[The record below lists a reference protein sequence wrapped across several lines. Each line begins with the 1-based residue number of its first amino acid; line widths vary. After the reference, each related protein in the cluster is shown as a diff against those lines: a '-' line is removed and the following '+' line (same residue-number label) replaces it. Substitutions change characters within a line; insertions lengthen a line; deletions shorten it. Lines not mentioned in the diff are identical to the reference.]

1 MKRNKR
7 QNFYIFAVLILA
19 AGTVYKVPY
28 LKSVFYDQMV
38 SSLNVTHTQIGI
50 LSSVYAGVKMVLYIP
65 GGILADRLNTKRCL
79 IFSLIGESLLT
90 AVYATLPSMVIL
102 AAIQA
107 LMAVVNIFFWTSF
120 IKSIRILGKDQAQGK
135 IFGFSEGLRGIT
147 GSAATFMGLQLISI
161 FVEDNS
167 PIRFVLW
174 FYAVYY
180 FAVGLLVWKLY
191 PEHMESVSERCQSW
205 GDYIEVFKKPAIWMV
220 SMLIFTSYSL
230 QVAFE
235 YTTAYMTQVL
245 GAAAVLAGIV
255 ATLRDNVCGMIGSP
269 LAGSWADRRKSPT
282 QVALRLLL
290 IEILL
295 CMLLI
300 LSPETSEAALPVMA
314 LILVFSAVIYGVRGV
329 YYSTMSET
337 GVPVTLTATAT
348 AAVAVFG
355 YTPDMFMSLWCGRI
369 LDTYGYQGGYKRIF
383 LLMLFFACLAVCVCL
398 VMLWYQRKLA
408 KKETGGFV
416 KEQGT

>member
-1 MKRNKR
+1 
-7 QNFYIFAVLILA
+7 
-19 AGTVYKVPY
+19 
-28 LKSVFYDQMV
+28 MV
-38 SSLNVTHTQIGI
+38 SSLGVTHTQIGI

-65 GGILADRLNTKRCL
+65 GGIIADRLDTKKCL

-90 AVYATLPSMVIL
+90 AVYATLPSMLIL

-120 IKSIRILGKDQAQGK
+120 IKSIRILGRDQSRGK

-147 GSAATFMGLQLISI
+147 GSAATFIGLQVVSM
-161 FVEDNS
+161 FVEEGR

-174 FYAVYY
+174 FYALYY
-180 FAVGLLVWKLY
+180 FVVGLLIWKIY
-191 PEHMESVSERCQSW
+191 PEHMESGNERCQNW
-205 GDYIEVFKKPAIWMV
+205 RDYVEVFKRPAIWMV
-220 SMLIFTSYSL
+220 SLLIFTSYSL

-235 YTTAYMTQVL
+235 YTTSYMTQVL
-245 GAAAVLAGIV
+245 GASAVLAGIV
-255 ATLRDNVCGMIGSP
+255 ATLRDNVCGIIGSP
-269 LAGSWADRRKSPT
+269 LAGSWADRKKSPT

-290 IEILL
+290 VEIVL
-295 CMLLI
+295 CLLLI
-300 LSPETSEAALPVMA
+300 MSPETTGAAISVMV
-314 LILVFSAVIYGVRGV
+314 LILVFSTVIYGVRGV

-369 LDTYGYQGGYKRIF
+369 LDTHGYQEGYKQIF
-383 LLMLFFACLAVCVCL
+383 VLMLIFACLAVGVCL
-398 VMLWYQRKLA
+398 MMLWYQRKV
-408 KKETGGFV
+408 V
-416 KEQGT
+416 KNRQ

>member
-1 MKRNKR
+1 MKRDTR
-7 QNFYIFAVLILA
+7 QTVYIFAVLILA

-38 SSLNVTHTQIGI
+38 SSLGVTHTQIGI

-65 GGILADRLNTKRCL
+65 GGIIADRLDTKKCL

-90 AVYATLPSMVIL
+90 AVYAMLPSMLIL

-120 IKSIRILGKDQAQGK
+120 IKSIRILGRDQSQGK

-147 GSAATFMGLQLISI
+147 GSAATFIGLQVVSM
-161 FVEDNS
+161 FVEEGR

-174 FYAVYY
+174 FYALYY
-180 FAVGLLVWKLY
+180 FVVGLLIWKIY
-191 PEHMESVSERCQSW
+191 PEHMESGNERCQNW
-205 GDYIEVFKKPAIWMV
+205 RDYVEVFKRPAIWMV
-220 SMLIFTSYSL
+220 SLLIFTSYSL

-235 YTTAYMTQVL
+235 YTTSYMTQVL
-245 GAAAVLAGIV
+245 GASAVLAGIV
-255 ATLRDNVCGMIGSP
+255 ATLRDNVCGIIGSP
-269 LAGSWADRRKSPT
+269 LAGSWADRKKSPT

-290 IEILL
+290 VEIVL
-295 CMLLI
+295 CLLLI
-300 LSPETSEAALPVMA
+300 MSPETTGAAIPVMV
-314 LILVFSAVIYGVRGV
+314 LILVFSTVIYGVRGV

-369 LDTYGYQGGYKRIF
+369 LDTHGYQEGYKQIF
-383 LLMLFFACLAVCVCL
+383 VLMLIFACLAVGVCL
-398 VMLWYQRKLA
+398 MMLWYQRKV
-408 KKETGGFV
+408 V
-416 KEQGT
+416 KNRQ

>member
-1 MKRNKR
+1 MKRDTR
-7 QNFYIFAVLILA
+7 QTIYIFAVLILA

-38 SSLNVTHTQIGI
+38 CSLGVTHTQIGI

-65 GGILADRLNTKRCL
+65 GGIIADRLDTKKCL

-90 AVYATLPSMVIL
+90 AVYATLPSMLIL

-120 IKSIRILGKDQAQGK
+120 IKSIRILGRDQSQGK

-147 GSAATFMGLQLISI
+147 GSAATFIGLQVVSM
-161 FVEDNS
+161 FVEEGR

-174 FYAVYY
+174 FYALYY
-180 FAVGLLVWKLY
+180 FVVGLLIWKIY
-191 PEHMESVSERCQSW
+191 PEHMESGNERCQNW
-205 GDYIEVFKKPAIWMV
+205 RDYVEVFKRPAIWMV
-220 SMLIFTSYSL
+220 SLLIFTSYSL

-235 YTTAYMTQVL
+235 YTTSYMTQVL
-245 GAAAVLAGIV
+245 GASAVLAGIV
-255 ATLRDNVCGMIGSP
+255 ATLRDNVCGIIGSP
-269 LAGSWADRRKSPT
+269 LAGSWADRKKSPT

-290 IEILL
+290 VEIVL
-295 CMLLI
+295 CLLLI
-300 LSPETSEAALPVMA
+300 MSPETTGAAIPVMV
-314 LILVFSAVIYGVRGV
+314 LILVFSMVIYGVRGV

-369 LDTYGYQGGYKRIF
+369 LDTHGYQEGYKQIF
-383 LLMLFFACLAVCVCL
+383 VLMLIFACLAVGVCL
-398 VMLWYQRKLA
+398 MMLWYQRKV
-408 KKETGGFV
+408 V
-416 KEQGT
+416 KNRQ

>member
-1 MKRNKR
+1 MKRDTR
-7 QNFYIFAVLILA
+7 QTVYIFAVLILA

-38 SSLNVTHTQIGI
+38 SSLGVTHTQIGI

-65 GGILADRLNTKRCL
+65 GGIIADRLDTKKCL

-90 AVYATLPSMVIL
+90 AVYATLPSMLIL

-120 IKSIRILGKDQAQGK
+120 IKSIRILGRDQSQGK

-147 GSAATFMGLQLISI
+147 GSAATFIGLQVVSM
-161 FVEDNS
+161 FVEEGR

-174 FYAVYY
+174 FYALYY
-180 FAVGLLVWKLY
+180 FVVGLLIWKIY
-191 PEHMESVSERCQSW
+191 PEHMESGNERCQNW
-205 GDYIEVFKKPAIWMV
+205 RDYVEVFKRPAIWMV
-220 SMLIFTSYSL
+220 SLLIFTSYSL

-235 YTTAYMTQVL
+235 YTTSYMTQVL
-245 GAAAVLAGIV
+245 GASAVLAGIV
-255 ATLRDNVCGMIGSP
+255 ATLRDNVCGIIGSP
-269 LAGSWADRRKSPT
+269 LAGSWADRKKSPT

-290 IEILL
+290 VEIVL
-295 CMLLI
+295 CLLLI
-300 LSPETSEAALPVMA
+300 MSPETTGAAIPVMV
-314 LILVFSAVIYGVRGV
+314 LILVFSTVIYGVRGV

-369 LDTYGYQGGYKRIF
+369 LDIHGYQEGYKQIF
-383 LLMLFFACLAVCVCL
+383 VLMLIFACLAVGVCL
-398 VMLWYQRKLA
+398 MMLWYQRKV
-408 KKETGGFV
+408 V
-416 KEQGT
+416 KNRQ

>member
-1 MKRNKR
+1 MKRDTR
-7 QNFYIFAVLILA
+7 QTIYIFAVLILA

-38 SSLNVTHTQIGI
+38 SSLGVTHTQIGI

-65 GGILADRLNTKRCL
+65 GGIIADRLDTKKCL

-90 AVYATLPSMVIL
+90 AVYATLPSMLIL

-120 IKSIRILGKDQAQGK
+120 IKSIRILGRDQSQGK

-147 GSAATFMGLQLISI
+147 GSAATFIGLQVVSM
-161 FVEDNS
+161 FVEEGR

-174 FYAVYY
+174 FYALYY
-180 FAVGLLVWKLY
+180 FVVGLLIWKIY
-191 PEHMESVSERCQSW
+191 PEHMESGNERCQNW
-205 GDYIEVFKKPAIWMV
+205 RDYVEVFKRPAIWMV
-220 SMLIFTSYSL
+220 SLLIFTSYSL

-235 YTTAYMTQVL
+235 YTTSYMTQVL
-245 GAAAVLAGIV
+245 GASAVLAGIV
-255 ATLRDNVCGMIGSP
+255 ATLRDNVCGIIGSP
-269 LAGSWADRRKSPT
+269 LAGSWADRKKSPT

-290 IEILL
+290 VEIVL
-295 CMLLI
+295 CLLLI
-300 LSPETSEAALPVMA
+300 MSPETTGAAIPVMV
-314 LILVFSAVIYGVRGV
+314 LILVFSTVIYGVRGV

-369 LDTYGYQGGYKRIF
+369 LDIHGYQEGYKQIF
-383 LLMLFFACLAVCVCL
+383 VLMLIFACLAVGVCL
-398 VMLWYQRKLA
+398 MMLWYQRKV
-408 KKETGGFV
+408 V
-416 KEQGT
+416 KNRQ

>member
-1 MKRNKR
+1 MKRDTR
-7 QNFYIFAVLILA
+7 QTVYIFAVLILA

-38 SSLNVTHTQIGI
+38 SSLGVTHTQIGI

-65 GGILADRLNTKRCL
+65 GGIIADRLDTKKCL

-90 AVYATLPSMVIL
+90 AVYATLPSMLIL

-120 IKSIRILGKDQAQGK
+120 IKSIRILGRDQSQGK

-147 GSAATFMGLQLISI
+147 GSAATFIGLQVVSM
-161 FVEDNS
+161 FVEEGR

-174 FYAVYY
+174 FYALYY
-180 FAVGLLVWKLY
+180 FVVGLLIWKIY
-191 PEHMESVSERCQSW
+191 PEHMESGNERCQNW
-205 GDYIEVFKKPAIWMV
+205 RDYVEVFKRPAIWMV
-220 SMLIFTSYSL
+220 SLLIFTSYSL

-235 YTTAYMTQVL
+235 YTTSYMTQVL
-245 GAAAVLAGIV
+245 GASAVLAGIV
-255 ATLRDNVCGMIGSP
+255 ATLRDNVCGIIGSP
-269 LAGSWADRRKSPT
+269 LAGSWADRKKSPT

-290 IEILL
+290 VEIVL
-295 CMLLI
+295 CLLLI
-300 LSPETSEAALPVMA
+300 MSPETTGAAIPVMV
-314 LILVFSAVIYGVRGV
+314 LILVFSTVIYGVRGV

-355 YTPDMFMSLWCGRI
+355 YTPDMFMSLWCGSI
-369 LDTYGYQGGYKRIF
+369 LDIHGYQEGYKQIF
-383 LLMLFFACLAVCVCL
+383 VLMLIFACLAVGVCL
-398 VMLWYQRKLA
+398 MMLWYQRKV
-408 KKETGGFV
+408 V
-416 KEQGT
+416 KNRQ

>member
-1 MKRNKR
+1 MKRDTR
-7 QNFYIFAVLILA
+7 Q
-19 AGTVYKVPY
+19 TVYI
-28 LKSVFYDQMV
+28 FYDQMV
-38 SSLNVTHTQIGI
+38 SSLGVTHTQIGI

-65 GGILADRLNTKRCL
+65 GGIIADRLDTKKCL

-90 AVYATLPSMVIL
+90 AVYATLPSMLIL

-120 IKSIRILGKDQAQGK
+120 IKSIRILGRDQSQGK

-147 GSAATFMGLQLISI
+147 GSAATFIGLQVVSM
-161 FVEDNS
+161 FVEEGR

-174 FYAVYY
+174 FYALYY
-180 FAVGLLVWKLY
+180 FVVGLLIWKIY
-191 PEHMESVSERCQSW
+191 PEHMESGNERCQNW
-205 GDYIEVFKKPAIWMV
+205 RDYVEVFKRPAIWMV
-220 SMLIFTSYSL
+220 SLLIFTSYSL

-235 YTTAYMTQVL
+235 YTTSYMTQVL
-245 GAAAVLAGIV
+245 GASAVLAGIV
-255 ATLRDNVCGMIGSP
+255 ATLRDNVCGIIGSP
-269 LAGSWADRRKSPT
+269 LAGSWADRKKSPT

-290 IEILL
+290 VEIVL
-295 CMLLI
+295 CLLLI
-300 LSPETSEAALPVMA
+300 MSPETTGAAIPVMV
-314 LILVFSAVIYGVRGV
+314 LILVFSTVIYGVRGV

-369 LDTYGYQGGYKRIF
+369 LDTHGYQEGYKQIF
-383 LLMLFFACLAVCVCL
+383 VLMLIFACLAVGVCL
-398 VMLWYQRKLA
+398 MMLWYQRKV
-408 KKETGGFV
+408 V
-416 KEQGT
+416 KNRQ

>member
-1 MKRNKR
+1 MKRDTR
-7 QNFYIFAVLILA
+7 QTVYIFAVLILA

-38 SSLNVTHTQIGI
+38 SSLGVTHTQIGI

-65 GGILADRLNTKRCL
+65 GGIIADRLDTKKCL

-90 AVYATLPSMVIL
+90 AVYATLPSMLIL

-120 IKSIRILGKDQAQGK
+120 IKSIRILGRDQSQGK

-147 GSAATFMGLQLISI
+147 GSAATFIGLQVVSM
-161 FVEDNS
+161 FVEEGR

-174 FYAVYY
+174 FYALYY
-180 FAVGLLVWKLY
+180 FVVGLLIWKIY
-191 PEHMESVSERCQSW
+191 PEHMESGNERCQNW
-205 GDYIEVFKKPAIWMV
+205 RDYVEVFKRPAIWMV
-220 SMLIFTSYSL
+220 SLLIFTSYSL

-235 YTTAYMTQVL
+235 YTTSYMTQVL
-245 GAAAVLAGIV
+245 GASAVLAGIV
-255 ATLRDNVCGMIGSP
+255 ATLRDNVCGIIGSP
-269 LAGSWADRRKSPT
+269 LAGSWADRKKSPT

-290 IEILL
+290 VEIVL
-295 CMLLI
+295 CLLLI
-300 LSPETSEAALPVMA
+300 MSPETTGAAIPVMVV
-314 LILVFSAVIYGVRGV
+314 ILVFSTVIYGVRGV

-369 LDTYGYQGGYKRIF
+369 LDTHGYQEGYKQIF
-383 LLMLFFACLAVCVCL
+383 VLMLIFACLAVGVCL
-398 VMLWYQRKLA
+398 MMLWYQRKV
-408 KKETGGFV
+408 V
-416 KEQGT
+416 KNRQ

>member
-1 MKRNKR
+1 MKRDTR
-7 QNFYIFAVLILA
+7 QTVYIFAVLILV

-38 SSLNVTHTQIGI
+38 SSLGVTHTQIGI

-65 GGILADRLNTKRCL
+65 GGIIADRLDTKKCL

-90 AVYATLPSMVIL
+90 AVYATLPSMLIL

-120 IKSIRILGKDQAQGK
+120 IKSIRILGRDQSQGK

-147 GSAATFMGLQLISI
+147 GSAATFIGLQVVSM
-161 FVEDNS
+161 FVEEGG

-174 FYAVYY
+174 FYALYY
-180 FAVGLLVWKLY
+180 FVVGLLIWKIY
-191 PEHMESVSERCQSW
+191 PEHMGSGNERCQNW
-205 GDYIEVFKKPAIWMV
+205 RDYVEVFKRPAIWMV
-220 SMLIFTSYSL
+220 SLLIFTSYSL

-235 YTTAYMTQVL
+235 YTTSYMTQVL
-245 GAAAVLAGIV
+245 GASAVLAGIV
-255 ATLRDNVCGMIGSP
+255 ATLRDNVCGIIGSP
-269 LAGSWADRRKSPT
+269 LAGSWADRKKSPT

-290 IEILL
+290 VEIVL
-295 CMLLI
+295 CLLLI
-300 LSPETSEAALPVMA
+300 MSPETTGAAIPVMV
-314 LILVFSAVIYGVRGV
+314 LILVFSTVIYGVRGV

-369 LDTYGYQGGYKRIF
+369 LDTHGYQEGYKQIF
-383 LLMLFFACLAVCVCL
+383 VLMLIFACLAVGVCL
-398 VMLWYQRKLA
+398 MMLWYQRKV
-408 KKETGGFV
+408 V
-416 KEQGT
+416 KNRQ

>member
-1 MKRNKR
+1 MKRDTR
-7 QNFYIFAVLILA
+7 QTVYIFAVLILA

-38 SSLNVTHTQIGI
+38 SSLGVTHTQIGI

-65 GGILADRLNTKRCL
+65 GGIIADRLDTKKCL

-90 AVYATLPSMVIL
+90 AVYATLPSMLIL

-120 IKSIRILGKDQAQGK
+120 IKSIRILGRDQSRGK

-147 GSAATFMGLQLISI
+147 GSAATFIGLQVVSM
-161 FVEDNS
+161 FVEEGR

-174 FYAVYY
+174 FYALYY
-180 FAVGLLVWKLY
+180 FVVGLLIWKIY
-191 PEHMESVSERCQSW
+191 PEHMESGNERCQNW
-205 GDYIEVFKKPAIWMV
+205 RDYVEVFKRPAIWMV
-220 SMLIFTSYSL
+220 SLLIFTSYSL

-235 YTTAYMTQVL
+235 YTTSYMTQVL
-245 GAAAVLAGIV
+245 GASAVLAGIV
-255 ATLRDNVCGMIGSP
+255 ATLRDNVCGIIGSP
-269 LAGSWADRRKSPT
+269 LAGSWADRKKSPT

-290 IEILL
+290 VEIVL
-295 CMLLI
+295 CLLLI
-300 LSPETSEAALPVMA
+300 MSPETTGAAIPVMV
-314 LILVFSAVIYGVRGV
+314 LILVFSTVIYGVRGV

-369 LDTYGYQGGYKRIF
+369 LDTHGYQEGYKQIF
-383 LLMLFFACLAVCVCL
+383 VLMLIFACLAVGVCL
-398 VMLWYQRKLA
+398 MMLWYQRKV
-408 KKETGGFV
+408 V
-416 KEQGT
+416 KNRQ

>member
-1 MKRNKR
+1 MKRDTR
-7 QNFYIFAVLILA
+7 QTVYIFAVLILA

-38 SSLNVTHTQIGI
+38 SSLGVTHTQIGI

-65 GGILADRLNTKRCL
+65 GGIIADRLDTKKCL

-90 AVYATLPSMVIL
+90 AVYATLPSMLIL

-120 IKSIRILGKDQAQGK
+120 IKSIRILGRDQSQGK

-147 GSAATFMGLQLISI
+147 GSAATFIGLQVVSM
-161 FVEDNS
+161 FVEEGR

-174 FYAVYY
+174 FYALYY
-180 FAVGLLVWKLY
+180 FVVGLLIWKIY
-191 PEHMESVSERCQSW
+191 PEHMESGNERCQNW
-205 GDYIEVFKKPAIWMV
+205 RDYVEVFKRPAIWMV
-220 SMLIFTSYSL
+220 SLLIFTSYSL

-235 YTTAYMTQVL
+235 YTTSYMTQVL
-245 GAAAVLAGIV
+245 GASAVLAGIV
-255 ATLRDNVCGMIGSP
+255 ATLRDNVCGIIGSP
-269 LAGSWADRRKSPT
+269 LAGSWVDRKKSPT

-290 IEILL
+290 VEIVL
-295 CMLLI
+295 CLLLI
-300 LSPETSEAALPVMA
+300 MSPETTGAAIPVMV
-314 LILVFSAVIYGVRGV
+314 LILVFSTVIYGVRGV

-369 LDTYGYQGGYKRIF
+369 LDTHGYQEGYKQIF
-383 LLMLFFACLAVCVCL
+383 VLMLIFACLAVGVCL
-398 VMLWYQRKLA
+398 MMLWYQRKV
-408 KKETGGFV
+408 V
-416 KEQGT
+416 KNRQ

>member
-1 MKRNKR
+1 MKRDTR
-7 QNFYIFAVLILA
+7 QTVYIFAVLILA

-38 SSLNVTHTQIGI
+38 SSLGVTHTQIGI

-65 GGILADRLNTKRCL
+65 GGIIADRLDTKKCL

-90 AVYATLPSMVIL
+90 AVYATLPSMLIL

-120 IKSIRILGKDQAQGK
+120 IKSIRILGRDQSQGK

-147 GSAATFMGLQLISI
+147 GSAATFIGLQVVSM
-161 FVEDNS
+161 FVEEGR

-174 FYAVYY
+174 FYALYY
-180 FAVGLLVWKLY
+180 FVVGLLIWKIY
-191 PEHMESVSERCQSW
+191 PEHMESGNERCQNW
-205 GDYIEVFKKPAIWMV
+205 RDYVEVFKRPAIWMV
-220 SMLIFTSYSL
+220 SLLIFTSYSL

-235 YTTAYMTQVL
+235 YTTSYMTQVL
-245 GAAAVLAGIV
+245 GASAVLAGIV
-255 ATLRDNVCGMIGSP
+255 ATLRDNVCGIIGSP
-269 LAGSWADRRKSPT
+269 LAGSWADRKKSPT

-290 IEILL
+290 VEIVL
-295 CMLLI
+295 CLLLI
-300 LSPETSEAALPVMA
+300 MSPETTGAAIPVMV
-314 LILVFSAVIYGVRGV
+314 LILVFSTVIYGVRGV

-355 YTPDMFMSLWCGRI
+355 YTPDMFMSLWCGSI
-369 LDTYGYQGGYKRIF
+369 LDTHGYQEGYKQIF
-383 LLMLFFACLAVCVCL
+383 VLMLIFACLAVGVCL
-398 VMLWYQRKLA
+398 MMLWYQRKV
-408 KKETGGFV
+408 V
-416 KEQGT
+416 KNRK

>member
-1 MKRNKR
+1 MKRDTR
-7 QNFYIFAVLILA
+7 QTVYIFAVLILA

-38 SSLNVTHTQIGI
+38 SSLGVTHTQIGI

-65 GGILADRLNTKRCL
+65 GGIIADRLDTKKCL

-90 AVYATLPSMVIL
+90 AVYATLPSMLIL
-102 AAIQA
+102 AAVQA

-120 IKSIRILGKDQAQGK
+120 IKSIRILGRDQSQGK

-147 GSAATFMGLQLISI
+147 GSAATFIGLQVVSM
-161 FVEDNS
+161 FVEEGR

-174 FYAVYY
+174 FYALYY
-180 FAVGLLVWKLY
+180 FVVGLLIWKIY
-191 PEHMESVSERCQSW
+191 PEHMESGNERCQNW
-205 GDYIEVFKKPAIWMV
+205 RDYVEVFKRPAIWMV
-220 SMLIFTSYSL
+220 SLLIFTSYSL

-235 YTTAYMTQVL
+235 YTTSYMTQVL
-245 GAAAVLAGIV
+245 GASAVLAGIV
-255 ATLRDNVCGMIGSP
+255 ATLRDNVCGIIGSP
-269 LAGSWADRRKSPT
+269 LAGSWADRKKSPT

-290 IEILL
+290 VEIVL
-295 CMLLI
+295 CLLLI
-300 LSPETSEAALPVMA
+300 MSPETTGAAIPVMV
-314 LILVFSAVIYGVRGV
+314 LILVFSTVIYGVRGV

-355 YTPDMFMSLWCGRI
+355 YTPDMFMSLWCGSI
-369 LDTYGYQGGYKRIF
+369 LDTHGYQEGYKQIF
-383 LLMLFFACLAVCVCL
+383 VLMLIFACLAVGVCL
-398 VMLWYQRKLA
+398 MMLWYQRKV
-408 KKETGGFV
+408 V
-416 KEQGT
+416 KNRQ

>member
-1 MKRNKR
+1 MKRDTR
-7 QNFYIFAVLILA
+7 QTVYIFAVLILA

-38 SSLNVTHTQIGI
+38 SSLGVTHTQIGI

-65 GGILADRLNTKRCL
+65 GGIIADRLDTKKCL

-90 AVYATLPSMVIL
+90 AVYATLPSMLIL

-120 IKSIRILGKDQAQGK
+120 IKSIRILGRDQSQGK

-147 GSAATFMGLQLISI
+147 GSAATFIGLQVVSM
-161 FVEDNS
+161 FVEEGR

-174 FYAVYY
+174 FYALYY
-180 FAVGLLVWKLY
+180 FVVGLLIWKIY
-191 PEHMESVSERCQSW
+191 PEHMESGNERCQNW
-205 GDYIEVFKKPAIWMV
+205 RDYVEVFKRPAIWMV
-220 SMLIFTSYSL
+220 SLLIFTSYSL

-235 YTTAYMTQVL
+235 YTTSYMTQVL
-245 GAAAVLAGIV
+245 GASAVLAGIV
-255 ATLRDNVCGMIGSP
+255 ATLSDNVCGIIGSP
-269 LAGSWADRRKSPT
+269 LAGSWADRKKSPT

-290 IEILL
+290 VEIVL
-295 CMLLI
+295 CLLLI
-300 LSPETSEAALPVMA
+300 MSPETTGAAIPVMV
-314 LILVFSAVIYGVRGV
+314 LILVFSTVIYGVRGV

-369 LDTYGYQGGYKRIF
+369 LDIHGYQEGYKQIF
-383 LLMLFFACLAVCVCL
+383 VLMLIFACLAVGVCL
-398 VMLWYQRKLA
+398 MMLWYQRKV
-408 KKETGGFV
+408 V
-416 KEQGT
+416 KNRQ

>member
-1 MKRNKR
+1 MKRDTR
-7 QNFYIFAVLILA
+7 QTVYIFAVLILV

-38 SSLNVTHTQIGI
+38 SSLGVTHTQIGI

-65 GGILADRLNTKRCL
+65 GGIIADRLDTKKCL

-90 AVYATLPSMVIL
+90 AVYATLPSMLIL

-120 IKSIRILGKDQAQGK
+120 IKSIRILGRDQSRGK

-147 GSAATFMGLQLISI
+147 GSAATFIGLQVVSM
-161 FVEDNS
+161 FVEEGR

-174 FYAVYY
+174 FYALYY
-180 FAVGLLVWKLY
+180 FVVGLLIWKIY
-191 PEHMESVSERCQSW
+191 PEHMESGNERCQNW
-205 GDYIEVFKKPAIWMV
+205 RDYVEVFKRPAIWMV
-220 SMLIFTSYSL
+220 SLLIFTSYSL

-235 YTTAYMTQVL
+235 YTTSYMTQVL
-245 GAAAVLAGIV
+245 GASAVLAGIV
-255 ATLRDNVCGMIGSP
+255 ATLRDNVCGIIGSP
-269 LAGSWADRRKSPT
+269 LAGSWADRKKSPT

-290 IEILL
+290 VEIVL
-295 CMLLI
+295 CLLLI
-300 LSPETSEAALPVMA
+300 MSPETTGAAIPVMV
-314 LILVFSAVIYGVRGV
+314 LILVFSTVIYGVRGV

-369 LDTYGYQGGYKRIF
+369 LDIHGYQEGYKQIF
-383 LLMLFFACLAVCVCL
+383 VLMLIFACLAVGVCL
-398 VMLWYQRKLA
+398 MMLWYQRKV
-408 KKETGGFV
+408 V
-416 KEQGT
+416 KNRQ

>member
-1 MKRNKR
+1 MKRDTR
-7 QNFYIFAVLILA
+7 QTVYIFAVLILA

-38 SSLNVTHTQIGI
+38 SSLGVTHTQIGI

-65 GGILADRLNTKRCL
+65 GGIIADRLDTKKCL

-90 AVYATLPSMVIL
+90 AVYATLPSMLIL

-120 IKSIRILGKDQAQGK
+120 IKSIRILGRDQSQGK

-147 GSAATFMGLQLISI
+147 GSAATFIGLQVVSM
-161 FVEDNS
+161 FVEEGR

-174 FYAVYY
+174 FYALYY
-180 FAVGLLVWKLY
+180 FVVGLLIWKIY
-191 PEHMESVSERCQSW
+191 PEHMESGNERCQNW
-205 GDYIEVFKKPAIWMV
+205 RDYVEVFKRPAIWMV
-220 SMLIFTSYSL
+220 SLLIFTSYSL

-235 YTTAYMTQVL
+235 YTTSYMTQVL
-245 GAAAVLAGIV
+245 GASAVLAGIV
-255 ATLRDNVCGMIGSP
+255 ATLRDNVCGIIGSP
-269 LAGSWADRRKSPT
+269 LAGSWADRKKSPT

-290 IEILL
+290 VEIVL
-295 CMLLI
+295 CLLLI
-300 LSPETSEAALPVMA
+300 MSPETTGAAIPVMV
-314 LILVFSAVIYGVRGV
+314 LILVFSTVIYGVRGV

-355 YTPDMFMSLWCGRI
+355 YTPDMFMSLWCGSI
-369 LDTYGYQGGYKRIF
+369 LDTHGYQEGYKQIF
-383 LLMLFFACLAVCVCL
+383 VLMLIFACLAVGVCL
-398 VMLWYQRKLA
+398 MMLWYQRKV
-408 KKETGGFV
+408 V
-416 KEQGT
+416 KNRQ

>member
-1 MKRNKR
+1 MKRDTR
-7 QNFYIFAVLILA
+7 QTVYIFAVLILV

-38 SSLNVTHTQIGI
+38 SSLGVTHTQIGI

-65 GGILADRLNTKRCL
+65 GGIIADRLDTKKCL

-90 AVYATLPSMVIL
+90 AVYATLPSMLIL

-120 IKSIRILGKDQAQGK
+120 IKSIRILGRDQSRGK

-147 GSAATFMGLQLISI
+147 GSAATFIGLQVVSM
-161 FVEDNS
+161 FVEEGR

-174 FYAVYY
+174 FYALYY
-180 FAVGLLVWKLY
+180 FVVGLLIWKIY
-191 PEHMESVSERCQSW
+191 PEHMESGNERCQNW
-205 GDYIEVFKKPAIWMV
+205 RDYVEVFKRPAIWMV
-220 SMLIFTSYSL
+220 SLLIFTSYSL

-235 YTTAYMTQVL
+235 YTTSYMTQVL
-245 GAAAVLAGIV
+245 GASAVLAGIV
-255 ATLRDNVCGMIGSP
+255 ATLRDNVCGIIGSP
-269 LAGSWADRRKSPT
+269 LAGSWADRKKSPT

-290 IEILL
+290 VEIVL
-295 CMLLI
+295 CLLLI
-300 LSPETSEAALPVMA
+300 MSPETTGAAIPVMV
-314 LILVFSAVIYGVRGV
+314 LILVFSTVIYGVRGV

-369 LDTYGYQGGYKRIF
+369 LDIHGYQEGYKHIF
-383 LLMLFFACLAVCVCL
+383 VLMLIFACLAVGVCL
-398 VMLWYQRKLA
+398 MMLWYQRKV
-408 KKETGGFV
+408 V
-416 KEQGT
+416 KNRK

>member
-1 MKRNKR
+1 MKRDTR
-7 QNFYIFAVLILA
+7 QTVYIFAVLILA

-38 SSLNVTHTQIGI
+38 SSLGVTHTQIGI

-65 GGILADRLNTKRCL
+65 GGIIADRLDTKKCL

-90 AVYATLPSMVIL
+90 AVYATLPSMLIL

-120 IKSIRILGKDQAQGK
+120 IKSIRILGRDQSQGK

-147 GSAATFMGLQLISI
+147 GSAATFIGLQVVSM
-161 FVEDNS
+161 FVEEGR

-174 FYAVYY
+174 FYALYY
-180 FAVGLLVWKLY
+180 FVVGLLIWKIY
-191 PEHMESVSERCQSW
+191 PEHMESGNERCQNW
-205 GDYIEVFKKPAIWMV
+205 RDYVEVFKRPAIWMV
-220 SMLIFTSYSL
+220 SLLIFTSYSL

-235 YTTAYMTQVL
+235 YTTSYMTQVL
-245 GAAAVLAGIV
+245 GASAVLAGIV
-255 ATLRDNVCGMIGSP
+255 ATLRDNVCGIIGSP
-269 LAGSWADRRKSPT
+269 LAGSWADRKKSPT

-290 IEILL
+290 VEIVL
-295 CMLLI
+295 CLLLI
-300 LSPETSEAALPVMA
+300 MSPETTGAAISVMV
-314 LILVFSAVIYGVRGV
+314 LILVFSTVIYGVRGV

-355 YTPDMFMSLWCGRI
+355 YTPDMFMSLWCGSI
-369 LDTYGYQGGYKRIF
+369 LDTHGYQEGYKQIF
-383 LLMLFFACLAVCVCL
+383 VLMLIFACLAVGVCL
-398 VMLWYQRKLA
+398 MMLWYQRKV
-408 KKETGGFV
+408 V
-416 KEQGT
+416 KNRQ

>member
-1 MKRNKR
+1 MKRDTR
-7 QNFYIFAVLILA
+7 QTVYIFAVLILA

-38 SSLNVTHTQIGI
+38 SSLGVTHTQIGI

-65 GGILADRLNTKRCL
+65 GGIIADRLDTKKCL

-90 AVYATLPSMVIL
+90 AVYATLPSMLIL

-120 IKSIRILGKDQAQGK
+120 IKSIRILGRDQSQGK

-147 GSAATFMGLQLISI
+147 GSAATFIGLQVVSM
-161 FVEDNS
+161 FVEEGR

-174 FYAVYY
+174 FYALYY
-180 FAVGLLVWKLY
+180 FVVGLLIWKIY
-191 PEHMESVSERCQSW
+191 PEHMESGNERCQNW
-205 GDYIEVFKKPAIWMV
+205 RDYVEVFKRPAIWMV
-220 SMLIFTSYSL
+220 SLLIFTSYSL

-235 YTTAYMTQVL
+235 YTTSYMTQVL
-245 GAAAVLAGIV
+245 GASAVLAGIV
-255 ATLRDNVCGMIGSP
+255 ATLRDNVCGIIGSP
-269 LAGSWADRRKSPT
+269 LAGSWADRKKSPT

-290 IEILL
+290 VEIVL
-295 CMLLI
+295 CLLLI
-300 LSPETSEAALPVMA
+300 MSPDTTGAAIPVMV
-314 LILVFSAVIYGVRGV
+314 LILVFSTVIYGVRGV

-369 LDTYGYQGGYKRIF
+369 LDTHGYQEGYKQIF
-383 LLMLFFACLAVCVCL
+383 VLMLIFACLAVGVCL
-398 VMLWYQRKLA
+398 MMLWYQRKV
-408 KKETGGFV
+408 V
-416 KEQGT
+416 KNRQ

>member
-1 MKRNKR
+1 MKRDTR
-7 QNFYIFAVLILA
+7 QTVYIFAVLILA

-38 SSLNVTHTQIGI
+38 SSLGVTHTQIGI

-65 GGILADRLNTKRCL
+65 GGIIADRLDTKKCL

-90 AVYATLPSMVIL
+90 AVYATLPSMLIL

-120 IKSIRILGKDQAQGK
+120 IKSIRILGRDQSQGK

-147 GSAATFMGLQLISI
+147 GSAATFIGLQVVSM
-161 FVEDNS
+161 FVEEGR

-174 FYAVYY
+174 FYALYY
-180 FAVGLLVWKLY
+180 FVVGLLIWKIY
-191 PEHMESVSERCQSW
+191 PEHMESGNERCQNW
-205 GDYIEVFKKPAIWMV
+205 RDYVEVFKRPAIWMV
-220 SMLIFTSYSL
+220 SLLIFTSYSL

-235 YTTAYMTQVL
+235 YTTSYMTQVL
-245 GAAAVLAGIV
+245 GASAVLAGIV
-255 ATLRDNVCGMIGSP
+255 ATLRDNVCGIIGSP
-269 LAGSWADRRKSPT
+269 LAGSWADRKKSPT

-290 IEILL
+290 VEIVL
-295 CMLLI
+295 CLLLI
-300 LSPETSEAALPVMA
+300 MSPETTGAAIPVMV
-314 LILVFSAVIYGVRGV
+314 LILVFSTVIYGVRGV

-369 LDTYGYQGGYKRIF
+369 LDTYGYQEGYKQIF
-383 LLMLFFACLAVCVCL
+383 VLMLIFACLAVGVCL
-398 VMLWYQRKLA
+398 MMLWYQRKV
-408 KKETGGFV
+408 V
-416 KEQGT
+416 KNRQ

>member
-1 MKRNKR
+1 MKRDTR
-7 QNFYIFAVLILA
+7 QTVYIFAVLILA

-38 SSLNVTHTQIGI
+38 SSLGVTHTQIGI

-65 GGILADRLNTKRCL
+65 GGIIADRLDTKKCL

-90 AVYATLPSMVIL
+90 AVYATLPSMLIL

-120 IKSIRILGKDQAQGK
+120 IKSIRILGRDQSRGK

-147 GSAATFMGLQLISI
+147 GSAATFIGLQVVSM
-161 FVEDNS
+161 FVEEGR

-174 FYAVYY
+174 FYALYY
-180 FAVGLLVWKLY
+180 FVVGLLIWKIY
-191 PEHMESVSERCQSW
+191 PEHMESGNERCQNW
-205 GDYIEVFKKPAIWMV
+205 RDYVEVFKRPAIWMV
-220 SMLIFTSYSL
+220 SLLIFTSYSL

-235 YTTAYMTQVL
+235 YTTSYMTQVL
-245 GAAAVLAGIV
+245 GASAVLAGIV
-255 ATLRDNVCGMIGSP
+255 ATLRDNVCGIIGSP
-269 LAGSWADRRKSPT
+269 LAGSWADRKKSPT

-290 IEILL
+290 VEIVL
-295 CMLLI
+295 CLLLI
-300 LSPETSEAALPVMA
+300 MSPETTGAAIPVMV
-314 LILVFSAVIYGVRGV
+314 LILVFSTVIYGVRGV

-369 LDTYGYQGGYKRIF
+369 LDIHGYQEGYKQIF
-383 LLMLFFACLAVCVCL
+383 VLMLIFACLAVGVCL
-398 VMLWYQRKLA
+398 MMLWYQRKV
-408 KKETGGFV
+408 V
-416 KEQGT
+416 KNRQ

>member
-1 MKRNKR
+1 MKRDTR
-7 QNFYIFAVLILA
+7 QTVYIFAVLILA

-38 SSLNVTHTQIGI
+38 SSLGVTHTQIGI

-65 GGILADRLNTKRCL
+65 GGIIADRLDTKKCL

-90 AVYATLPSMVIL
+90 AVYATLPSMLIL

-120 IKSIRILGKDQAQGK
+120 IKSIRILGRDQSQGK

-147 GSAATFMGLQLISI
+147 GSAATFIGLQVVSM
-161 FVEDNS
+161 FVEEGR

-174 FYAVYY
+174 FYALYY
-180 FAVGLLVWKLY
+180 FVVGLLIWKIY
-191 PEHMESVSERCQSW
+191 PEHMESGNERCQNW
-205 GDYIEVFKKPAIWMV
+205 RDYVEVFKRPAIWMV
-220 SMLIFTSYSL
+220 SLLIFTSYSL

-235 YTTAYMTQVL
+235 YTTSYMTQVL
-245 GAAAVLAGIV
+245 GASAVLAGIV
-255 ATLRDNVCGMIGSP
+255 ATLRDNVCGIIGSP
-269 LAGSWADRRKSPT
+269 LAGSWADRKKSPT

-290 IEILL
+290 VEIVL
-295 CMLLI
+295 CLLLI
-300 LSPETSEAALPVMA
+300 MSPETTGAAISVMV
-314 LILVFSAVIYGVRGV
+314 LILVFSTVIYGVRGV

-369 LDTYGYQGGYKRIF
+369 LDTHGYQEGYKQIF
-383 LLMLFFACLAVCVCL
+383 VLMLIFACLAVGVCL
-398 VMLWYQRKLA
+398 MMLWYQRKV
-408 KKETGGFV
+408 V
-416 KEQGT
+416 KNRQ

>member
-1 MKRNKR
+1 
-7 QNFYIFAVLILA
+7 
-19 AGTVYKVPY
+19 
-28 LKSVFYDQMV
+28 MV
-38 SSLNVTHTQIGI
+38 SSLGVTHTQIGI

-65 GGILADRLNTKRCL
+65 GGIIADRLDTKKCL

-90 AVYATLPSMVIL
+90 AVYATLPSMLIL

-120 IKSIRILGKDQAQGK
+120 IKSIRILGRDQSQGK

-147 GSAATFMGLQLISI
+147 GSAATFIGLQVVSM
-161 FVEDNS
+161 FVEEGR

-174 FYAVYY
+174 FYALYY
-180 FAVGLLVWKLY
+180 FVVGLLIWKIY
-191 PEHMESVSERCQSW
+191 PEHMESGNERCQNW
-205 GDYIEVFKKPAIWMV
+205 RDYVEVFKRPAIWMV
-220 SMLIFTSYSL
+220 SLLIFTSYSL

-235 YTTAYMTQVL
+235 YTTSYMTQVL
-245 GAAAVLAGIV
+245 GASAVLAGIV
-255 ATLRDNVCGMIGSP
+255 ATLRDNVCGIIGSP
-269 LAGSWADRRKSPT
+269 LAGSWADRKKSPT

-290 IEILL
+290 VEIVL
-295 CMLLI
+295 CLLLI
-300 LSPETSEAALPVMA
+300 MSPETTGAAIPVMV
-314 LILVFSAVIYGVRGV
+314 LILVFSTVIYGVRGV

-369 LDTYGYQGGYKRIF
+369 LDTHGYQEGYKQIF
-383 LLMLFFACLAVCVCL
+383 VLMLIFACLAVGVCL
-398 VMLWYQRKLA
+398 MMLWYQRKV
-408 KKETGGFV
+408 V
-416 KEQGT
+416 KNRQ

>member
-1 MKRNKR
+1 MKRDTR
-7 QNFYIFAVLILA
+7 QTIYIFAVLILA

-38 SSLNVTHTQIGI
+38 CSLGVTHTQIGI

-65 GGILADRLNTKRCL
+65 GGIIADRLDTKKCL

-90 AVYATLPSMVIL
+90 AVYATLPSMLIL

-120 IKSIRILGKDQAQGK
+120 IKSIRILGRDQSQGK

-147 GSAATFMGLQLISI
+147 GSAATFIGLQVVSM
-161 FVEDNS
+161 FVEEGR

-174 FYAVYY
+174 FYALYY
-180 FAVGLLVWKLY
+180 FVVGLLIWKIY
-191 PEHMESVSERCQSW
+191 PEHMESGNERCQNW
-205 GDYIEVFKKPAIWMV
+205 RDYVEVFKRPAIWMV
-220 SMLIFTSYSL
+220 SLLIFTSYSL

-235 YTTAYMTQVL
+235 YTTSYMTQVL
-245 GAAAVLAGIV
+245 GASAVLAGIV
-255 ATLRDNVCGMIGSP
+255 ATLRDNVCGIIGSP
-269 LAGSWADRRKSPT
+269 LAGSWADRKKSPT

-290 IEILL
+290 VEIVL
-295 CMLLI
+295 CLLLI
-300 LSPETSEAALPVMA
+300 MSPETTGAAIPVMV
-314 LILVFSAVIYGVRGV
+314 LILVFSMVIYGVRGV

-369 LDTYGYQGGYKRIF
+369 LDTHGYQEGYKQIF
-383 LLMLFFACLAVCVCL
+383 VLMLIFACLAVGVCL
-398 VMLWYQRKLA
+398 MMLWYQRKV
-408 KKETGGFV
+408 V
-416 KEQGT
+416 KNRK

>member
-1 MKRNKR
+1 MKRDTR
-7 QNFYIFAVLILA
+7 QTVYIFAVLILA

-38 SSLNVTHTQIGI
+38 SSLGVTHTQIGI

-65 GGILADRLNTKRCL
+65 GGIIADRLDTKKCL

-90 AVYATLPSMVIL
+90 AVYATLPSMLIL

-120 IKSIRILGKDQAQGK
+120 IKSIRILGRDQSQGK

-147 GSAATFMGLQLISI
+147 GSAATFIGLQVVSM
-161 FVEDNS
+161 FVEEGR

-174 FYAVYY
+174 FYALYY
-180 FAVGLLVWKLY
+180 FVVGLLIWKIY
-191 PEHMESVSERCQSW
+191 PEHMESGNERCQNW
-205 GDYIEVFKKPAIWMV
+205 RDYVEVFKRPAIWMV
-220 SMLIFTSYSL
+220 SLLIFTSYSL

-235 YTTAYMTQVL
+235 YTTSYMTQVL
-245 GAAAVLAGIV
+245 GASAVLAGIV
-255 ATLRDNVCGMIGSP
+255 ATLRDNVCGIIGSP
-269 LAGSWADRRKSPT
+269 LAGSWADRKKSPT

-290 IEILL
+290 VEIVL
-295 CMLLI
+295 CLLLI
-300 LSPETSEAALPVMA
+300 MSPETTGAAIPVMV
-314 LILVFSAVIYGVRGV
+314 LILVFSTVIYGVRGV

-369 LDTYGYQGGYKRIF
+369 LDTHGYQEGYKQIF
-383 LLMLFFACLAVCVCL
+383 VLMLIFACLAVGVCL
-398 VMLWYQRKLA
+398 MMLWYQRKV
-408 KKETGGFV
+408 V
-416 KEQGT
+416 KNRQ

>member
-1 MKRNKR
+1 MKRDTR
-7 QNFYIFAVLILA
+7 QTVYIFAVLILA

-38 SSLNVTHTQIGI
+38 SSLGVTHTQIGI

-65 GGILADRLNTKRCL
+65 GGIIADRLDTKKCL

-90 AVYATLPSMVIL
+90 AVYATLPSMLIL

-120 IKSIRILGKDQAQGK
+120 IKSIRILGRDQSQGK

-147 GSAATFMGLQLISI
+147 GSAATFIGLQVVSM
-161 FVEDNS
+161 FVEEGR

-174 FYAVYY
+174 FYALYY
-180 FAVGLLVWKLY
+180 FVVGLLIWKIY
-191 PEHMESVSERCQSW
+191 PEHMESGNERCQNW
-205 GDYIEVFKKPAIWMV
+205 RDYVEVFKRPAIWMV
-220 SMLIFTSYSL
+220 SLLIFTSYSL

-235 YTTAYMTQVL
+235 YTTSYMTQVL
-245 GAAAVLAGIV
+245 GASAVLAGIV
-255 ATLRDNVCGMIGSP
+255 ATLRDNVCGIIGSP
-269 LAGSWADRRKSPT
+269 LAGSWADRKKSPT

-290 IEILL
+290 VEIVL
-295 CMLLI
+295 CLLLI
-300 LSPETSEAALPVMA
+300 MSPETTGAAIPVMV
-314 LILVFSAVIYGVRGV
+314 LILVFSMVIYGVRGV

-355 YTPDMFMSLWCGRI
+355 YTPDMFMSLWCGSI
-369 LDTYGYQGGYKRIF
+369 LDTHGYQEGYKQIF
-383 LLMLFFACLAVCVCL
+383 VLMLIFACLAVGVCL
-398 VMLWYQRKLA
+398 MMLWYQRKV
-408 KKETGGFV
+408 V
-416 KEQGT
+416 KNRQ

>member
-1 MKRNKR
+1 
-7 QNFYIFAVLILA
+7 
-19 AGTVYKVPY
+19 
-28 LKSVFYDQMV
+28 MV
-38 SSLNVTHTQIGI
+38 SSLGVTHTQIGI

-65 GGILADRLNTKRCL
+65 GGIIADRLDTKKCL

-90 AVYATLPSMVIL
+90 AVYATLPSMLIL

-120 IKSIRILGKDQAQGK
+120 IKSIRILGRDQSRGK

-147 GSAATFMGLQLISI
+147 GSAATFIGLQVVSM
-161 FVEDNS
+161 FVEEGR

-174 FYAVYY
+174 FYALYY
-180 FAVGLLVWKLY
+180 FVVGLLIWKIY
-191 PEHMESVSERCQSW
+191 PEHMESGNERCQNW
-205 GDYIEVFKKPAIWMV
+205 RDYVEVFKRPAIWMV
-220 SMLIFTSYSL
+220 SLLIFTSYSL

-235 YTTAYMTQVL
+235 YTTSYMTQVL
-245 GAAAVLAGIV
+245 GASAVLAGIV
-255 ATLRDNVCGMIGSP
+255 ATLRDNVCGIIGSP
-269 LAGSWADRRKSPT
+269 LAGSWADRKKSPT

-290 IEILL
+290 VEIVL
-295 CMLLI
+295 CLLLI
-300 LSPETSEAALPVMA
+300 MSPETTGAAIPVMV
-314 LILVFSAVIYGVRGV
+314 LILVFSTVIYGVRGV

-369 LDTYGYQGGYKRIF
+369 LDTHGYQEGYKQIF
-383 LLMLFFACLAVCVCL
+383 VLMLIFACLAVGVCL
-398 VMLWYQRKLA
+398 MMLWYQRKV
-408 KKETGGFV
+408 V
-416 KEQGT
+416 KNRQ

>member
-1 MKRNKR
+1 MKRDTR
-7 QNFYIFAVLILA
+7 QTVYIFAVLILA

-38 SSLNVTHTQIGI
+38 SSLGVTHTQIGI

-65 GGILADRLNTKRCL
+65 GGIIADRLDTKKCL

-90 AVYATLPSMVIL
+90 AVYATLPSMLIL

-120 IKSIRILGKDQAQGK
+120 IKSIRILGRDQSQGK

-147 GSAATFMGLQLISI
+147 GSAATFIGLQVVSM
-161 FVEDNS
+161 FVEEGR

-174 FYAVYY
+174 FYALYY
-180 FAVGLLVWKLY
+180 FVVGLLIWKIY
-191 PEHMESVSERCQSW
+191 PEHMESGNERCQNW
-205 GDYIEVFKKPAIWMV
+205 RDYVEVFKRPAIWMV
-220 SMLIFTSYSL
+220 SLLIFTSYSL

-235 YTTAYMTQVL
+235 YTTSYMTQVL
-245 GAAAVLAGIV
+245 GASAVLAGIV
-255 ATLRDNVCGMIGSP
+255 ATLRDNVCGIIGSP
-269 LAGSWADRRKSPT
+269 LAGSWADRKKSPT

-290 IEILL
+290 VEIVL
-295 CMLLI
+295 CLLLI
-300 LSPETSEAALPVMA
+300 MSPETTGAAIPVMV
-314 LILVFSAVIYGVRGV
+314 LILVFSTVIYGVRGV

-369 LDTYGYQGGYKRIF
+369 LDTYGYQEGYKQIF
-383 LLMLFFACLAVCVCL
+383 VLMLIFACLAVGVCL
-398 VMLWYQRKLA
+398 MMLWYQRKV
-408 KKETGGFV
+408 V
-416 KEQGT
+416 KNRK

>member
-1 MKRNKR
+1 
-7 QNFYIFAVLILA
+7 
-19 AGTVYKVPY
+19 
-28 LKSVFYDQMV
+28 MV
-38 SSLNVTHTQIGI
+38 SSLGVTHTQIGI

-65 GGILADRLNTKRCL
+65 GGIIADRLDTKKCL

-90 AVYATLPSMVIL
+90 AVYATLPSMLIL

-120 IKSIRILGKDQAQGK
+120 IKSIRILGRDQSRGK

-147 GSAATFMGLQLISI
+147 GSAATFIGLQVVSM
-161 FVEDNS
+161 FVEEGR

-174 FYAVYY
+174 FYALYY
-180 FAVGLLVWKLY
+180 FVVGLLIWKIY
-191 PEHMESVSERCQSW
+191 PEHMESGNERCQNW
-205 GDYIEVFKKPAIWMV
+205 RDYVEVFKRPAIWMV
-220 SMLIFTSYSL
+220 SLLIFTSYSL

-235 YTTAYMTQVL
+235 YTTSYMTQVL
-245 GAAAVLAGIV
+245 GASAVLAGIV
-255 ATLRDNVCGMIGSP
+255 ATLRDNVCGIIGSP
-269 LAGSWADRRKSPT
+269 LAGSWADRKKSPT

-290 IEILL
+290 VEIVL
-295 CMLLI
+295 CLLLI
-300 LSPETSEAALPVMA
+300 MSPETTGAAIPVMV
-314 LILVFSAVIYGVRGV
+314 LILVFSTVIYGVRGV

-369 LDTYGYQGGYKRIF
+369 LDTHGYQEGYKQIF
-383 LLMLFFACLAVCVCL
+383 VLMLIFACLAVGVCL
-398 VMLWYQRKLA
+398 MMLWYQRKV
-408 KKETGGFV
+408 V
-416 KEQGT
+416 KNRK

>member
-1 MKRNKR
+1 
-7 QNFYIFAVLILA
+7 
-19 AGTVYKVPY
+19 
-28 LKSVFYDQMV
+28 MV
-38 SSLNVTHTQIGI
+38 SSLGVTHTQIGI

-65 GGILADRLNTKRCL
+65 GGIIADRLDTKKCL

-90 AVYATLPSMVIL
+90 AVYATLPSMLIL

-120 IKSIRILGKDQAQGK
+120 IKSIRILGRDQSQGK

-147 GSAATFMGLQLISI
+147 GSAATFIGLQVVSM
-161 FVEDNS
+161 FVEEGR

-174 FYAVYY
+174 FYALYY
-180 FAVGLLVWKLY
+180 FVVGLLIWKIY
-191 PEHMESVSERCQSW
+191 PEHMESGNERCQNW
-205 GDYIEVFKKPAIWMV
+205 RDYVEVFKRPAIWMV
-220 SMLIFTSYSL
+220 SLLIFTSYSL

-235 YTTAYMTQVL
+235 YTTSYMTQVL
-245 GAAAVLAGIV
+245 GASAVLAGIV
-255 ATLRDNVCGMIGSP
+255 ATLRDNVCGIIGSP
-269 LAGSWADRRKSPT
+269 LAGSWADRKKSPT

-290 IEILL
+290 VEIVL
-295 CMLLI
+295 CLLLI
-300 LSPETSEAALPVMA
+300 MSPETTGAAIPVMV
-314 LILVFSAVIYGVRGV
+314 LILVFSTVIYGVRGV

-369 LDTYGYQGGYKRIF
+369 LDIHGYQEGYKQIF
-383 LLMLFFACLAVCVCL
+383 VLMLIFACLAVGVCL
-398 VMLWYQRKLA
+398 MMLWYQRKV
-408 KKETGGFV
+408 V
-416 KEQGT
+416 KNRQ